1 MVPLRFGFTALI
13 SGQDSRAKE
22 LAMQCNEAFT
32 AAPQKPGD
40 VRKALRKGIGEH
52 KRTIAD
58 AHIQAK
64 LGISYGEF
72 KKSGKTWI
80 PDDVFRD
87 LLWEIRAQLTGDELI
102 VSGFIKATPY
112 IFKVSDD
119 KVIACH
125 DFAVIGSGTALG
137 EASLFQ
143 RSQNLSDGLYK
154 TIYQVYEAKRLAER
168 AEGVGEKTQLMVVWH
183 NGRMQAINDTGI
195 MILKSAFVKLS
206 PQPVKDTLILPKEAF
221 DTVLFE

>member
-1 MVPLRFGFTALI
+1 
-13 SGQDSRAKE
+13 
-22 LAMQCNEAFT
+22 
-32 AAPQKPGD
+32 
-40 VRKALRKGIGEH
+40 
-52 KRTIAD
+52 
-58 AHIQAK
+58 
-64 LGISYGEF
+64 
-72 KKSGKTWI
+72 
-80 PDDVFRD
+80 
-87 LLWEIRAQLTGDELI
+87 
-102 VSGFIKATPY
+102 
-112 IFKVSDD
+112 
-119 KVIACH
+119 
-125 DFAVIGSGTALG
+125 LG